1 MPSFGVMFTWSNN
14 RSGDAATYE
23 KLDRAMGNAA
33 WSQMYPKAALLI
45 LPIFRSDHS
54 PIILDTHWQQ
64 KSYQRIWQFV
74 EAWVGIDAVRQ
85 IAKKVWDVLLNGSF
99 AFEVIQKQKMLL
111 RHLANWK
118 KLSIGYLTEEIES
131 RKRQLEKIQAQLGG
145 QHCGLET
152 KVIIKQDLLVRR
164 ELEDLLACEE
174 VYWA

>member
-1 MPSFGVMFTWSNN
+1 MPSFGVMFTWSAN

-45 LPIFRSDHS
+45 LPIFRSNHS

-64 KSYQRIWQFV
+64 KSYQRIWRFV
-74 EAWVGIDAVRQ
+74 EAWVGIDAVCQ

-111 RHLANWK
+111 RHLAN
-118 KLSIGYLTEEIES
+118 
-131 RKRQLEKIQAQLGG
+131 
-145 QHCGLET
+145 
-152 KVIIKQDLLVRR
+152 
-164 ELEDLLACEE
+164 
-174 VYWA
+174 